1 MKFCSLYSG
10 SSGNSLFVGNH
21 DTRLLVDAGLS
32 GKRIEKALSD
42 IDELPSTLSGIL
54 VTHEHSDHIQGVGI
68 LSRRYNLPIFANEAT
83 WCAMEKKLGNIK
95 PQNVKIIQTD
105 ATFEVG
111 SFSINPFDISHDAAH
126 PVGYVLDDGHH
137 TVGIATDTGII
148 TDRILKA
155 LMPCQLVLLES
166 NHDPEMLATGRYP
179 YPLKQRIKGE
189 YGHLSNE
196 TAAKAAITL
205 TQQGVEHLLLGH
217 LSQENNFPLLAFQT
231 TECVLT
237 EAGIAIDKDL
247 TLAVAKRNSA
257 SSIYNL

>member
-10 SSGNSLFVGNH
+10 SSGNALFVGNH

-32 GKRIEKALSD
+32 GKRIEKALGD
-42 IDELPSTLSGIL
+42 IDESPSKLSGIL

-68 LSRRYNLPIFANEAT
+68 LSRRYNLSIFANEKT

-95 PQNVKIIQTD
+95 PENVKIIATD
-105 ATFEVG
+105 TPFEVG
-111 SFSINPFDISHDAAH
+111 SFSINPFDTSHDAAQ
-126 PVGYVLDDGHH
+126 PVGYVLQDGHR

-148 TDRILKA
+148 TDNILKA
-155 LMPCQLVLLES
+155 LMPCELVLLES

-179 YPLKQRIKGE
+179 YPLKQRIKGQ

-196 TAAKAAITL
+196 TAAKAAILL
-205 TQQGVEHLLLGH
+205 TQQGVKHLLLGH

-231 TECVLT
+231 TERFLK
-237 EAGIAIDKDL
+237 EAGMILDKDL
-247 TLAVAKRNSA
+247 TLAVAKRNST